1 MKKGRI
7 LIVDDD
13 ELIVSVVMRA
23 FERDGYQVRSRT
35 NALDLEEKV
44 ASFSPDVVLLDI
56 GLSGRSGLEAMADL
70 RKRFSE
76 THVVILTADDTAET
90 AINAMKLG
98 AVDYVTKPFEMEKLK
113 IVIGSIMEKED
124 LRRRVDYLS
133 RLTSPKVGKRFIG
146 ESSAMR
152 ELKEKADK
160 LAGAKVSAILITG
173 ESGTG
178 KELLARYL
186 HGVIHGAGD
195 KTDSPFVGINC
206 SGIPEHLME
215 SELFGHV
222 KGAFT
227 DAGSDK
233 RGIFELANDGSL
245 LLDEIGEMRTDLQS
259 KLLRVLEERSVRRIG
274 GKKSIP
280 LSLTVMATT
289 NIDISRAVEKASF
302 RSDLFYRLSA
312 FTFHIPPLRHR
323 KEDIMP
329 IALHYLDAFS
339 REYKRMPIR
348 GFSPEAEELMASY
361 PWPGNIRELKN
372 VVERMAVLGN
382 TEIITP
388 DHLPREIGLQ
398 EGTSRAE
405 GPRAFTLPEKG
416 ISLDEVEETL
426 IRQALVMSKNNMAG
440 AARLL
445 SIGYDALRYKIKK
458 FGLE

>member
-160 LAGAKVSAILITG
+160 LAGAKVSAILDR
-173 ESGTG
+173 
-178 KELLARYL
+178 K
-186 HGVIHGAGD
+186 
-195 KTDSPFVGINC
+195 
-206 SGIPEHLME
+206 
-215 SELFGHV
+215 
-222 KGAFT
+222 
-227 DAGSDK
+227 
-233 RGIFELANDGSL
+233 
-245 LLDEIGEMRTDLQS
+245 
-259 KLLRVLEERSVRRIG
+259 SV
-274 GKKSIP
+274 
-280 LSLTVMATT
+280 V
-289 NIDISRAVEKASF
+289 
-302 RSDLFYRLSA
+302 
-312 FTFHIPPLRHR
+312 
-323 KEDIMP
+323 
-329 IALHYLDAFS
+329 
-339 REYKRMPIR
+339 
-348 GFSPEAEELMASY
+348 
-361 PWPGNIRELKN
+361 
-372 VVERMAVLGN
+372 
-382 TEIITP
+382 
-388 DHLPREIGLQ
+388 
-398 EGTSRAE
+398 
-405 GPRAFTLPEKG
+405 
-416 ISLDEVEETL
+416 
-426 IRQALVMSKNNMAG
+426 
-440 AARLL
+440 
-445 SIGYDALRYKIKK
+445 
-458 FGLE
+458 